1 MNKVKR
7 PRQNFK
13 NMYPSFKNPLK
24 KNIKLHI
31 LFSCQLKN
39 DWLKKRSFTNIMN
52 SNNNTKNRRRYTPE
66 EKKSV
71 LDFIAEWKTK
81 NKRGAQK
88 KAAEH
93 FGISTVTISSWMKAS
108 KPKRGRKPGSKKA
121 AAPKTKP
128 LAAAQPADL
137 RRLAAV
143 LEEIAELEAQTSKLD
158 TLRAE
163 AEELK
168 NRLTAKQA

>member
-1 MNKVKR
+1 
-7 PRQNFK
+7 
-13 NMYPSFKNPLK
+13 
-24 KNIKLHI
+24 
-31 LFSCQLKN
+31 
-39 DWLKKRSFTNIMN
+39 MN
-52 SNNNTKNRRRYTPE
+52 SNDSTKNKRRYTPE
-66 EKKSV
+66 EKQSV
-71 LDFIAEWKTK
+71 LDFIAERKTQ

-88 KAAEH
+88 AAPER

-108 KPKRGRKPGSKKA
+108 KAKRGRKPGTKNTTD
-121 AAPKTKP
+121 PKTQP

-143 LEEIAELEAQTSKLD
+143 LEEIADLEAQTAKLD

>member
-1 MNKVKR
+1 
-7 PRQNFK
+7 
-13 NMYPSFKNPLK
+13 
-24 KNIKLHI
+24 
-31 LFSCQLKN
+31 
-39 DWLKKRSFTNIMN
+39 MN
-52 SNNNTKNRRRYTPE
+52 SNDSTKNKRRYTPE
-66 EKKSV
+66 EKQSV
-71 LDFIAEWKTK
+71 LDFIAERKTQ

-88 KAAEH
+88 
-93 FGISTVTISSWMKAS
+93 VTISSWMKAT
-108 KPKRGRKPGSKKA
+108 KAKRGRKPGTKNT
-121 AAPKTKP
+121 AAPKAQP

-143 LEEIAELEAQTSKLD
+143 LEEIADLEAQTTKLD

>member
-1 MNKVKR
+1 
-7 PRQNFK
+7 
-13 NMYPSFKNPLK
+13 
-24 KNIKLHI
+24 
-31 LFSCQLKN
+31 
-39 DWLKKRSFTNIMN
+39 MN
-52 SNNNTKNRRRYTPE
+52 SNDSTKNKRRYTPE
-66 EKKSV
+66 EKQSV
-71 LDFIAEWKTK
+71 LDFIAERKTQ

-88 KAAEH
+88 EAAER

-108 KPKRGRKPGSKKA
+108 KAKA
-121 AAPKTKP
+121 RPQARHQKYNCSQTQP

-143 LEEIAELEAQTSKLD
+143 LEEIADLEAQTAKLD
-158 TLRAE
+158 TLRTE

>member
-1 MNKVKR
+1 
-7 PRQNFK
+7 
-13 NMYPSFKNPLK
+13 
-24 KNIKLHI
+24 
-31 LFSCQLKN
+31 
-39 DWLKKRSFTNIMN
+39 MN
-52 SNNNTKNRRRYTPE
+52 SNDSTKNKRRYTPE
-66 EKKSV
+66 EKQSV
-71 LDFIAEWKTK
+71 LDFIAERKTQ

-88 KAAEH
+88 EAAER

-108 KPKRGRKPGSKKA
+108 KAKEKPKAKRGRKPGTKNTT
-121 AAPKTKP
+121 APKTQP

-143 LEEIAELEAQTSKLD
+143 LEEIADLEAQTAKLD
-158 TLRAE
+158 TLRTE

>member
-1 MNKVKR
+1 
-7 PRQNFK
+7 
-13 NMYPSFKNPLK
+13 
-24 KNIKLHI
+24 
-31 LFSCQLKN
+31 
-39 DWLKKRSFTNIMN
+39 MN
-52 SNNNTKNRRRYTPE
+52 SNDSTKNKRRYTPE
-66 EKKSV
+66 EKQSV
-71 LDFIAEWKTK
+71 LDFIAERKTQ

-88 KAAEH
+88 EAAER

-108 KPKRGRKPGSKKA
+108 KAKRGTKNTT
-121 AAPKTKP
+121 APKTQP

-143 LEEIAELEAQTSKLD
+143 LEEIADLEAQTAKLD
-158 TLRAE
+158 ALRAE